1 MLRVP
6 DSEGRREGMGVVV
19 VTEVSADE
27 LPAEAVEE
35 AKARAATLLL
45 AFRHGNQLAF
55 DHALDRLLDEHVER
69 EVTTLL
75 TWIAAEAVRKAY
87 APEVGDRVLRSMAR
101 RAPRDTGAVLVDED
115 GVDAARLIEAVAA
128 GEVTEVRD
136 LVAATPDTTFL
147 LGGLLQGVAMMLP
160 LLPDGEL
167 AEITAELRRRH
178 GGVPAGV
185 PEARAGV

>member
-1 MLRVP
+1 M
-6 DSEGRREGMGVVV
+6 V
-19 VTEVSADE
+19 VTEELADE

-55 DHALDRLLDEHVER
+55 DTELDLLLAEHAER

-87 APEVGDRVLRSMAR
+87 APEVGDRVLRAMAR
-101 RAPRDTGAVLVDED
+101 RAPDDTGAVDVDEETA
-115 GVDAARLIEAVAA
+115 DAAQLIEAVAA
-128 GEVTEVRD
+128 GEVAEVRG

-167 AEITAELRRRH
+167 AEITAELRRRNGAAAH
-178 GGVPAGV
+178 V

>member
-69 EVTTLL
+69 EVATLL

-128 GEVTEVRD
+128 GGVTEVRD

-160 LLPDGEL
+160 LLPEGEL
-167 AEITAELRRRH
+167 AGITAELRRRH
-178 GGVPAGV
+178 GGAPAGV

>member
-1 MLRVP
+1 M
-6 DSEGRREGMGVVV
+6 V
-19 VTEVSADE
+19 VTEELADE

-55 DHALDRLLDEHVER
+55 DTELDLLLAEHAER

-87 APEVGDRVLRSMAR
+87 APEVGDKVLRAMVR
-101 RAPRDTGAVLVDED
+101 RAPEDTGAVDVDEETAN
-115 GVDAARLIEAVAA
+115 AAQLIEAVAA
-128 GEVTEVRD
+128 GEVAEVRG

-178 GGVPAGV
+178 GSVAQV

>member
-1 MLRVP
+1 M
-6 DSEGRREGMGVVV
+6 V
-19 VTEVSADE
+19 VTEELADE

-55 DHALDRLLDEHVER
+55 DHELEVLFAERAER

-75 TWIAAEAVRKAY
+75 AWIAAEAVRKAY
-87 APEVGDRVLRSMAR
+87 APEVGDRVLRAMAR
-101 RAPRDTGAVLVDED
+101 RAPADTGAVAVDEESA
-115 GVDAARLIEAVAA
+115 DAARLIEAVAA
-128 GEVTEVRD
+128 GEVAEVRG
-136 LVAATPDTTFL
+136 LVASTADTTFL

-160 LLPDGEL
+160 LLPEGEL
-167 AEITAELRRRH
+167 GEITAELRRRH
-178 GGVPAGV
+178 GGTAHL

>member
-1 MLRVP
+1 M
-6 DSEGRREGMGVVV
+6 V
-19 VTEVSADE
+19 VTEELAQE

-55 DHALDRLLDEHVER
+55 DHELDLLLAENIER

-87 APEVGDRVLRSMAR
+87 APEVGDRVLRAMAR
-101 RAPRDTGAVLVDED
+101 RAPKDSAAVQVDEETAN
-115 GVDAARLIEAVAA
+115 AAQLIEAVAGGRVA
-128 GEVTEVRD
+128 EVRG
-136 LVAATPDTTFL
+136 LVAATADTTYL

-160 LLPDGEL
+160 LLPEGEL

-178 GGVPAGV
+178 GGAAHV